1 MVPTLKSA
9 LSSLASVLLLFFNH
23 MNKSNITFVLV
34 HLLLIFIVGIPLNAQ
49 YLDPQAGK
57 DEVIPEELDY
67 CATRM
72 ALINARTGKKLTPEQ
87 IACLGEYGF
96 DTTNYYAKCKQ
107 LRLVRN
113 LSTVGILSCG
123 LGGIGLIAWTDRG
136 QDGSVIYNKGRVIA
150 GTSFLAIALG
160 GMIGLDAYLK
170 KEISILIDSADKAR
184 VKIGATDSGFGLTIT
199 LKSRKPNF

>member
-9 LSSLASVLLLFFNH
+9 LSSLASVLLLYFNH

-34 HLLLIFIVGIPLNAQ
+34 HLLLMFIVGIPLNAQ
-49 YLDPQAGK
+49 SLDPQAGK
-57 DEVIPEELDY
+57 DETIPEELDY

-87 IACLGEYGF
+87 IAFLGENGF

-107 LRLVRN
+107 LRLV
-113 LSTVGILSCG
+113 STFSAVGILSCG
-123 LGGIGLIAWTDRG
+123 LGGIGLIAWTDQG

-150 GTSFLAIALG
+150 GASCLAIALG
-160 GMIGLDAYLK
+160 GIIGLDAYLS
-170 KEISILIDSADKAR
+170 KEISILINSAEKAR
-184 VKIGATDSGFGLTIT
+184 VRIGATDSGFGLSITI
-199 LKSRKPNF
+199 KSRKLNF